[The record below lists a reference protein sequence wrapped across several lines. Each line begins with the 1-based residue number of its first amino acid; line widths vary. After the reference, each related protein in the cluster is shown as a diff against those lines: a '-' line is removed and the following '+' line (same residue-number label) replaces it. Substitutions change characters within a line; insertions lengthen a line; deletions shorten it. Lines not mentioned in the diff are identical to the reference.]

1 MRSLNGWT
9 CRGPRS
15 ASGDNGFTM
24 NALPVSRTGHAR
36 VDRAFF
42 PPELVCEVKALACH
56 LPWEYGLPLSRFSR
70 TDLQQL
76 VVERGLVAQI
86 SGATIWRWLHEDA
99 LRPWT
104 QRSWVF
110 PRAPDFADKA
120 GVVLD
125 LYHRLWQQRSLGPDD
140 YVLSADEKTQL
151 QIRQRLHPTQ
161 APGPHRPVGVDD
173 RYRRHGTCAYLA
185 AWDVHYG
192 RLFGQVIDRSTIVAF
207 DAFVAAVM
215 DLEPY
220 RSARRVFWVVD
231 NGTVHRGARACQRL
245 QTQWPQLVLV
255 HLPVHASWLNQI
267 EIYFSVLQ
275 RKALTPDDF
284 PNRDALEDRVLGFQ
298 AHYEQV
304 AAPFQ
309 WHFTRDDLQD
319 LLARCD
325 QPPQEKAA

>member
-1 MRSLNGWT
+1 
-9 CRGPRS
+9 
-15 ASGDNGFTM
+15 
-24 NALPVSRTGHAR
+24 
-36 VDRAFF
+36 
-42 PPELVCEVKALACH
+42 VCEVKALACH
-56 LPWEYGLPLSRFSR
+56 LPQEYGQPLSRFSR
-70 TDLQQL
+70 ADLQRL

-104 QRSWVF
+104 LRSWVL
-110 PRAPDFADKA
+110 PQAPDFAAKA

-125 LYHRLWQQRSLGPDD
+125 LYHRLWQDVPLGPDD

-151 QIRQRLHPTQ
+151 QIRERLHPTQ
-161 APGPHRPVGVDD
+161 APGPSRPIGVDD

-185 AWDVHYG
+185 AWDVHFG
-192 RLFGQVIDRSTIVAF
+192 RLFGQVMERSTMVAF
-207 DAFVAAVM
+207 DAFVARVM
-215 DLEPY
+215 ALEPY

-231 NGTVHRGARACQRL
+231 NGTVHRWARACQRL
-245 QTQWPQLVLV
+245 QAQWPQLTLV

-284 PNRDALEDRVLGFQ
+284 ATREALEERIMGFQ
-298 AHYEQV
+298 EHYQQV
-304 AAPFQ
+304 AEPFT
-309 WHFTRDDLQD
+309 WHYTRNDLHE

-325 QPPQEKAA
+325 QDRLKKAA